1 MFRKWK
7 LQAKKVSFFENF
19 DFSTHQSLST
29 SRESSFLAL
38 YIDLA
43 ICCGLLWRMLGN
55 LYICLTYNCKD
66 WPKVFVSFFFQSKN
80 INYFTTR
87 LPTLKFPQPT
97 YLWYLCSGYWY
108 WVYSLVSSFYNDVCL
123 CGGFVLKCRT
133 WFNYACQWIWIIFTT
148 LSVVTWSSSSQ
159 IL

>member
-43 ICCGLLWRMLGN
+43 ICYEIALEVI
-55 LYICLTYNCKD
+55 YI
-66 WPKVFVSFFFQSKN
+66 FV
-80 INYFTTR
+80 
-87 LPTLKFPQPT
+87 
-97 YLWYLCSGYWY
+97 
-108 WVYSLVSSFYNDVCL
+108 
-123 CGGFVLKCRT
+123 
-133 WFNYACQWIWIIFTT
+133 
-148 LSVVTWSSSSQ
+148 
-159 IL
+159 

>member
-43 ICCGLLWRMLGN
+43 IFAVGLLWRMLGN

-66 WPKVFVSFFFQSKN
+66 WAKVFVSFFFNQKN
-80 INYFTTR
+80 INYFTPR
-87 LPTLKFPQPT
+87 LPTFKFPHAKLFVVFMCLDSIDI
-97 YLWYLCSGYWY
+97 LWCPAISTMM
-108 WVYSLVSSFYNDVCL
+108 FVCVEAL
-123 CGGFVLKCRT
+123 
-133 WFNYACQWIWIIFTT
+133 Y
-148 LSVVTWSSSSQ
+148 
-159 IL
+159 